1 MFALCSKNILGAGL
15 GVCILFS
22 SSVTAQQITTGGVI
36 HFRGQIVEPPC
47 EVSARQQNID
57 MTCVNNGQ
65 MKTNRFTLQQ
75 VTTAPQSLRQIAS
88 VRINYLD
95 PQQRLAIMSIEYQ

>member
-1 MFALCSKNILGAGL
+1 
-15 GVCILFS
+15 
-22 SSVTAQQITTGGVI
+22 
-36 HFRGQIVEPPC
+36 
-47 EVSARQQNID
+47 

-88 VRINYLD
+88 VRVNYLD

>member
-1 MFALCSKNILGAGL
+1 MASA
-15 GVCILFS
+15 FS
-22 SSVTAQQITTGGVI
+22 FLPLLQLNKSLPHGVI

-88 VRINYLD
+88 VRVNYLD